1 LLAQY
6 VYEAGAWEV
15 DGDRRELRAHG
26 QMVPIGARAFKII
39 EMLAESAGQ
48 VVTKDELVAHV
59 WRGIVVEDNTLQVHI
74 SAIRKALGPD
84 RTLLKTASGRGY
96 RLLGRWATK
105 PDDKPKDDI
114 GAVGPSITREDL
126 VRSNLPAA
134 GSTIVGRTSAL
145 RQLRDFVTAYRAVTL
160 VGPPGIGKTTLAI
173 ELARDLRAEFDDFA
187 CLVEL
192 APLANPNWVLP
203 TVASTLGLNFKS
215 ERITAEAVA
224 QAIGSRRFVL
234 LLDNCEHVL
243 EATAE
248 LAEALMRYCPHVL
261 LLATSR
267 EAMKTPGEH
276 VYRVPPLEVPK
287 SSQPRPE
294 RLLEFSAV
302 ELFVGRT
309 QASDD
314 RFAPGPSELS
324 EIAAIC
330 RHLDGIPLAIEFAA
344 ARAATLGVGQVEAGL
359 RNRFEMLTNRRRTAL
374 PRHRTLRAALDWS
387 YELLTEAERILLHH
401 LALFAGGFTLQAAVE
416 VTGSSIAGDI
426 LDALDSLVAKS
437 LVTLDESEARG
448 RWRLLETI
456 RIYALE
462 KLRLTGEADLAA
474 SRHAR
479 FYRHM
484 IVTGITDVDAPS
496 SLLIPYLQEIDNVR
510 AAIDWSFSK
519 TGEAST
525 GVDLTAAYTP
535 VWLQF
540 FFYAECRER
549 CESALASWTPSD
561 HANTPTHLRLR
572 LGLGRALLHTMGPP
586 DQAEH
591 SLSEASRIAEALED
605 LNIQVSALN
614 DLHTAYRFR
623 GQYGQAR
630 AVTDRL
636 RRIAAQSGDPAAVIK
651 AEWQMGLSLLTDGRL
666 GEAQQHLEA
675 VIKSVAAIEDDR
687 LWQMYRSN
695 DQAAA
700 RAMMARALCLQGF
713 IDQAL
718 SEAKLSVD
726 EVTSNNSQTA
736 FCRVHYYGMVR
747 VSLMTGDFVAADR
760 EISRL
765 IEAATISDVPFWK
778 TVGMFLEGRR
788 LVLQGRFASAVTVLR
803 NAFDICRRTG
813 WQVSYPE
820 CRGALAEALAG
831 LGQFDA
837 ALAAADEAL
846 ARAGHGSDSQVWYG
860 PELLRIKGEILL
872 QQGSSESIASAE
884 HCYVEA
890 AELARE
896 QGALL
901 WELRIALSYARL
913 RIRQDRREEARQLLA
928 PVYARFTEGFAAADV
943 QAARALL
950 DSLPQVDPS

>member
-1 LLAQY
+1 LAQHIY
-6 VYEAGAWEV
+6 DAGAWEV

-26 QMVPIGARAFKII
+26 QLVPIGSRAFEII
-39 EMLAESAGQ
+39 EKLAESAGH

-59 WRGIVVEDNTLQVHI
+59 WRGIVVEDNTLKVHI
-74 SAIRKALGPD
+74 HAIRKALGPD
-84 RTLLKTASGRGY
+84 RTLLKTDPGRGY
-96 RLLGRWATK
+96 RLLGRWTTK
-105 PDDKPKDDI
+105 LDDKPKDDI
-114 GAVGPSITREDL
+114 GPTGPSTTRDDL
-126 VRSNLPAA
+126 FRSNLPAA
-134 GSTIVGRTSAL
+134 SFTIVGRTSAL

-173 ELARDLRAEFDDFA
+173 ELARDLRAEFDDCA

-192 APLANPNWVLP
+192 APLVNPNLVLP
-203 TVASTLGLNFKS
+203 TVASTLGLNFES
-215 ERITAEAVA
+215 ERPTAEAVA
-224 QAIGSRRFVL
+224 QGIGGRRLVL

-248 LAEALMRYCPHVL
+248 LSGALMRHCPHTL

-287 SSQPRPE
+287 STHPRPE

-309 QASDD
+309 QALDD

-324 EIAAIC
+324 KIAAIC

-359 RNRFEMLTNRRRTAL
+359 RNHFEVLTNRRRTAL

-401 LALFAGGFTLQAAVE
+401 LALFAGGFTLEAAVE
-416 VTGSSIAGDI
+416 VTGSAIAGNI

-437 LVTLDESEARG
+437 LVTLDESEG

-462 KLRLTGEADLAA
+462 KLRLTSEADLAA
-474 SRHAR
+474 ARHAR

-484 IVTGITDVDAPS
+484 IVTGITDVDATS
-496 SLLIPYLQEIDNVR
+496 SVLIPYLQEIDNVR
-510 AAIDWSFSK
+510 AAIDWSFSE
-519 TGEAST
+519 TGEAAI
-525 GVDLTAAYTP
+525 GVDLTAAYTS

-549 CESALASWTPSD
+549 SESALSHQTPSD
-561 HANTPTHLRLR
+561 NPNTPTHLRLR

-586 DQAEH
+586 DQAEFN
-591 SLSEASRIAEALED
+591 LSEASRIAEALND
-605 LNIQVSALN
+605 LNVQVAALN

-623 GQYGQAR
+623 GQYGQAG

-636 RRIAAQSGDPAAVIK
+636 RRIAAQSGDLVAVIK
-651 AEWQMGLSLLTDGRL
+651 ADWQMGLSLLTDGRL
-666 GEAQQHLEA
+666 REAQHHLEA
-675 VIKSVAAIEDDR
+675 VIKSVAVIEDDR
-687 LWQMYRSN
+687 LWHMYRSN

-700 RAMMARALCLQGF
+700 RAMMARALCLRGF
-713 IDQAL
+713 IDRAF
-718 SEAKLSVD
+718 SEAELSID
-726 EVTSNNSQTA
+726 EVTSSNSQAA
-736 FCRVHYYGMVR
+736 FCRVHYYGLVR
-747 VSLMTGDFVAADR
+747 VSLMTGDLVAADR

-778 TVGMFLEGRR
+778 TVGTFLEGRR
-788 LVLQGRFASAVTVLR
+788 LVLQEKFAPAVTVLR
-803 NAFDICRRTG
+803 KAFDICRRTG

-820 CRGALAEALAG
+820 YRGALAEALAG
-831 LGQFDA
+831 LGQLDA
-837 ALAAADEAL
+837 ALTAVDEAI
-846 ARAGHGSDSQVWYG
+846 ARAGHGSNSQGWYV

-872 QQGSSESIASAE
+872 QQGSIESIALAE
-884 HCYVEA
+884 HCYIEA
-890 AELARE
+890 VELAQE

-901 WELRIALSYARL
+901 WELRVALSHARL
-913 RIRQDRREEARQLLA
+913 RIRHQKLGEARQLLA
-928 PVYARFTEGFAAADV
+928 PVYARFTEGFGAPDV

-950 DSLPQVDPS
+950 DSLPQADPS